1 VKLRFSVRSFYFLST
16 PKLRF
21 CFLLSPV
28 FLSALVLSPVPIQA
42 QRNISGEVAIRQ
54 TLERLDTLGSVMMI
68 GAHPDDENTALLAY
82 FSRGLHMRTAYLSL
96 TRGEGGQNLIGSEQ
110 GDELGII
117 RTQELLAA
125 RKIDGGE
132 QFFTRAIDFGF
143 SKTADETFTKWPRE
157 KLLGDVVWDIRR
169 FRPDVIVLR
178 FSGTP
183 RDGHGQ
189 HQVSAIIGKEAFSA
203 AADPSKFP
211 EQLQWVQPW
220 QAKRLMWNTFAFT
233 AEQQKEEAAIKD
245 KLAVDLGTYSPELGY
260 SYSEIAGMSRS
271 QHRSQGM
278 GAPEPK
284 GSQRNYLVTI
294 AGDRATKEV
303 FEGIDTTWSRIPGGA
318 SVAASVEKA
327 RDGFTGVHAETLLPL
342 LVQVR
347 TKVLAMKDPLAVRKL
362 HEIDEAIGLIS
373 GLWLDAASDKYAAT
387 PGSGLK
393 IAISALAR
401 VPVDATLVGVKVTG
415 MEGVPQLA
423 IAPATLVFNQPSL
436 YSLNVSIPQKEHDS
450 QPYWL
455 VEPKDGAM
463 YRVSDPQL
471 IGNPE
476 NAPVLEAHFRVKIAG
491 AEIEIARPVEYRY
504 IDHIY
509 GEVVRPLAIVPP
521 VGVELPMQALVFGS
535 AAARKIDVLVKA
547 NTARASGE
555 VNLDAPTGW
564 HIEPAARHFDLNAVD
579 EQTTASFTITPPS
592 ADAQGEI
599 RAVASVGG
607 HQITSSTEVIAY
619 PHIPVQTLFPPSDS
633 KLVRASIRTLAKNIG
648 YIVGAGDEVPSAL
661 RQIDCTVTF
670 LSPDDLVRADLSK
683 YDAIVTGVRAFNV
696 RPDLRANYQ
705 RLFDY
710 AQNGGT
716 VVVQYNVLEGGPFG
730 GNPTLLEHVGPYPI
744 KVSRDRVTVEDVPVT
759 FPNPQNPLLHSPN
772 EITERDF
779 DGWVQERGLY
789 FANEWDPKYQSV
801 LESHDPGEQPM
812 PGGMLYTKYGRG
824 VYIFSAYSWFRELPA
839 GVPGAFRIFANMLS
853 AAKTQ

>member
-1 VKLRFSVRSFYFLST
+1 MLSS
-16 PKLRF
+16 L
-21 CFLLSPV
+21 
-28 FLSALVLSPVPIQA
+28 QA

-54 TLERLDTLGSVMMI
+54 ALERLDTVGSVMMI

-125 RKIDGGE
+125 RRIDGGE

-157 KLLGDVVWDIRR
+157 KVLGDVVWNIRR

-189 HQVSAIIGKEAFSA
+189 HQASAILGKEAFSA
-203 AADPSKFP
+203 AADPSKYP

-245 KLAVDLGTYSPELGY
+245 KLAVDLGEYSPELGY
-260 SYSEIAGMSRS
+260 SYSQIAGMSRS

-278 GAPEPK
+278 GAGEPK
-284 GSQRNYLVTI
+284 GSTKNYLVTI
-294 AGDRATKEV
+294 AGDRATRDV
-303 FEGIDTTWSRIPGGA
+303 FEGIDTTWSRLTGGA
-318 SVAASVEKA
+318 EVGSLIEKA
-327 RDGFTGVHAETLLPL
+327 RDNYSGRRAETLLPL
-342 LVQVR
+342 LVEAR
-347 TKVLAMKDPLAVRKL
+347 TKVLAMKDSLAVRKL

-373 GLWLDAASDKYAAT
+373 GLWVDAAADKYAAT
-387 PGSGLK
+387 PGSSLK
-393 IAISALAR
+393 IAVTALAR
-401 VPVDATLVGVKVTG
+401 VPVQATLVGVKMTG
-415 MEGVPQLA
+415 MEGMPQLD
-423 IAPATLVFNQPSL
+423 IAPATLVYNQPSL
-436 YSLNVSIPQKEHDS
+436 YSLTVPVPQQEHYS

-455 VEPKDGAM
+455 VEPKDGAL
-463 YRVSDPQL
+463 YRVPDPRM

-476 NAPVLEAHFRVKIAG
+476 SAPVLEAHFRVKIAG
-491 AEIEIARPVEYRY
+491 TEIEISRPVEHRY

-509 GEVVRPLAIVPP
+509 GEQVRPLAIVPP
-521 VGVELPMQALVFGS
+521 VGVELPVQALVFGS
-535 AAARKIDVLVKA
+535 AAARKIDILVKA
-547 NTARASGE
+547 NIAKASGE
-555 VNLDAPTGW
+555 VNLEAPAGW
-564 HIEPAARHFDLNAVD
+564 HIEPATRHFDLNSVD

-592 ADAQGEI
+592 ADAQGEV
-599 RAVASVGG
+599 RAVATVGER
-607 HQITSSTEVIAY
+607 QISSSTEVIAY
-619 PHIPVQTLFPPSDS
+619 PHIPVQTLFPPSDA

-661 RQIDCTVTF
+661 RQIDCDVTF

-683 YDAIVTGVRAFNV
+683 YDAIVTGVRAFNTRV
-696 RPDLRANYQ
+696 DLRANYQ

-730 GNPTLLEHVGPYPI
+730 GNPALLDHVGPYPI
-744 KVSRDRVTVEDVPVT
+744 KVSRDRVTVEDVPVA
-759 FPNPQNPLLHSPN
+759 FPSPQNPVLHSPN

-789 FANEWDPKYQSV
+789 FANEWDPKYESV

-812 PGGMLYTKYGRG
+812 PGGMLYTKYGKG

-839 GVPGAFRIFANMLS
+839 GVPGAFRVFANMLS
-853 AAKTQ
+853 AAKAQ